1 MENWGLSEAL
11 RERRQSGLYRQRLEV
26 ASAQG
31 AEVVVEGQRLTAFCS
46 NDYLGLASHPT
57 VTAAFA
63 QGLREYG
70 AGAGA
75 SHLVCGHM
83 TPHQQLEQAL
93 AEFTGRER
101 ALLFSSGYLANL
113 GVLTALLGKGD
124 EVSQDRLNHASLLDG
139 GLLSGARFRR
149 YRHVDI
155 GALRKLLG
163 KSIAGRRLV
172 VTDGVFSMDGD
183 MAPLP
188 ELAALCRRKG
198 ASLMVDD
205 AHGVGVLGETGGGT
219 LEHYALSQEDVPI
232 LMGTLGKA
240 FGVMGA
246 FVAGSEELIESL
258 IQSARSYIYTTALP
272 PAAAQATLA
281 ALDLVKSGRDL
292 RAALQRNIAQLRQ
305 GCTQMGLAIQA
316 SDTAIQ
322 ALVLG
327 ESATALQWSAALRQ
341 RGLLVPAI
349 RPPTVPAGTA
359 RLRIALSAAHTET
372 QIDQL
377 LNALAE
383 VKAL

>member
-1 MENWGLSEAL
+1 MKNWGLSDSL
-11 RERRQSGLYRQRLEV
+11 NERQHSGLYRRRLEV
-26 ASAQG
+26 ASPQG
-31 AEVVVEGQRLTAFCS
+31 PEVLVDGQWLTAFCS
-46 NDYLGLASHPT
+46 NDYLGLASHPA

-75 SHLVCGHM
+75 SHLVSGHM

-101 ALLFSSGYLANL
+101 ALLFSSGYMANL

-124 EVSQDRLNHASLLDG
+124 EVFQDRLNHASLLDG

-149 YRHVDI
+149 FRHADV
-155 GALRKLLG
+155 GSLQKLL
-163 KSIAGRRLV
+163 KKPVKGRRLV

-183 MAPLP
+183 IAPLP
-188 ELAALCRRKG
+188 ELIETCRREG
-198 ASLMVDD
+198 ACLMVDD
-205 AHGVGVLGETGGGT
+205 AHGIGVLGERGGGT
-219 LEHYALSQEDVPI
+219 LEHYGATQDDVPI

-281 ALDLVKSGRDL
+281 ALEVVKSGQDL
-292 RAALQRNIAQLRQ
+292 RDALQRNISQLRS
-305 GCTQMGLAIQA
+305 GCTQMGLELEA
-316 SDTAIQ
+316 SETSIQ
-322 ALVLG
+322 ALLVG
-327 ESATALQWSAALRQ
+327 ESTTALQWSEALRK

-349 RPPTVPAGTA
+349 RPPTVPKGTA
-359 RLRIALSAAHTET
+359 RLRIALSAAHSEK
-372 QIDQL
+372 QINQL